1 MKISS
6 SVKAKIAEI
15 TKKHGVKRAFLF
27 GSFARGEG
35 QKDSDL
41 DILVEFEPGRSLFD
55 LVNLERDLEENLG
68 FEVDVVTEKGL
79 HPLIKDRIL
88 AERRPVL

>member
-6 SVKAKIAEI
+6 NMREKIVEIAKN
-15 TKKHGVKRAFLF
+15 HGVKKAYIF
-27 GSFARGEG
+27 GSFAREEG

-41 DILVEFEPGRSLFD
+41 DVIVEFEPERSLLE
-55 LVNLERDLEENLG
+55 LVELERELKENLG
-68 FEVDVVTEKGL
+68 LEVNVVTEKGL
-79 HPLIKDRIL
+79 HPMVKDRIL